1 MARRAIREYDAKR
14 LLARYLVETQNFA
27 SLPLTYH
34 GKVALVQ
41 FPTDVSD
48 GNHGSEAALT
58 YPWAQLVADNPWLA
72 GAPEDRLVVKPDQLF
87 SKRGKHGLL
96 GIDLSF
102 EEVKAWIAEHAYQKV
117 TLGSPLAQRRDL
129 GSPDVVGQMADKLT
143 TFLIEPF
150 TPHTQE
156 DEMFIAIRTEREGD
170 IIYFSWEG
178 GIDIEEN
185 WDSVVQIFVPI
196 ALSAPMLTTYST
208 MTDADAPGS
217 MDDWLKALDIGGQ
230 IMAARGASRA
240 EEALPEAKMAAL
252 VRFIGV
258 LYKFFV
264 DLGFTYVE
272 INPFVLG
279 QAPLVPRRSPDRDGV
294 SGQGEGVTFT
304 EVVPLDF
311 VARLDDTA
319 VIMDAWRLG
328 DSLGGSEL
336 SPVEFPPPFGNR
348 LTPEEAYIRSL
359 DEKSGCSLK
368 LTVLNPKG
376 RVWPMVAGGGASV
389 IYADTVTDLGYA
401 DELACYGEYSG
412 NPTTEET
419 REYAR
424 TILDLMTREPDPEG
438 RPKFLLIGGG
448 IANFTDVAKTFTGI
462 MDALREYRD
471 KLRANNV
478 RIYVR
483 RGGPNHEVGLAMM
496 RQLGEELAVPLEVYG
511 PETHMTRIVRMALA
525 E

>member
-1 MARRAIREYDAKR
+1 
-14 LLARYLVETQNFA
+14 
-27 SLPLTYH
+27 
-34 GKVALVQ
+34 
-41 FPTDVSD
+41 
-48 GNHGSEAALT
+48 
-58 YPWAQLVADNPWLA
+58 LVADNPWLV
-72 GAPEDRLVVKPDQLF
+72 GARLVVKPDQLF

-96 GIDLSF
+96 GVDLSF
-102 EEVKAWIAEHAYQKV
+102 EEVQAWIVEYAYKEV
-117 TLGSPLAQRRDL
+117 T
-129 GSPDVVGQMADKLT
+129 VGQTTDKLT
-143 TFLIEPF
+143 TFIIEPF
-150 TPHTQE
+150 IPHAQE
-156 DEMFIAIRTEREGD
+156 DEMFIAIRTQREGD
-170 IIYFSWEG
+170 VIYFSWEG

-196 ALSAPMLTTYST
+196 ELTAN
-208 MTDADAPGS
+208 MFAGADATGAKS
-217 MDDWLKALDIGGQ
+217 GLLKDLDIGGQ
-230 IMAARGASRA
+230 ILAARKHPSSPPTEGIEGGKATVTN
-240 EEALPEAKMAAL
+240 LL
-252 VRFIGV
+252 IHFIEI

-264 DLGFTYVE
+264 DLGFAYLEV
-272 INPFVLG
+272 NPFVLG
-279 QAPLVPRRSPDRDGV
+279 SSCRDAKSCV
-294 SGQGEGVTFT
+294 STDPSD
-304 EVVPLDF
+304 VVPLDF
-311 VARLDDTA
+311 VAHLDDTA
-319 VIMDAWRLG
+319 VIMDAWRRWNLG
-328 DSLGGSEL
+328 
-336 SPVEFPPPFGNR
+336 PVDFPPPFGRR
-348 LTPEEAYIRSL
+348 LTSEEAYIRNL

-389 IYADTVTDLGYA
+389 IYADTVTDLGFA

-412 NPTTEET
+412 NPTTDET

-511 PETHMTRIVRMALA
+511 PETHMTRIVRMALG
-525 E
+525 